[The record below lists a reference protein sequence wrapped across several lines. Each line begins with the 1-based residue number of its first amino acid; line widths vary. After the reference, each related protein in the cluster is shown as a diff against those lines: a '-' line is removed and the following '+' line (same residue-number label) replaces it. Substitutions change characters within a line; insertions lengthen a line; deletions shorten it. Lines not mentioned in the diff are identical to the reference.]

1 MSDSKKEIVLS
12 TKNKKIVEFYNSHKY
27 LDFEQVNLLCVDL
40 FENILMEASNSIN
53 KSISSQILSE
63 FTDNKKVLNEFMNEN
78 RAKFNDFTNHFIS
91 LQTNIT
97 KMNNDFM
104 VRMIDNKKDYIDD
117 IKSIINNYSNEKNE
131 RIASIIERNNN
142 SLSDKTIISL
152 NESVEKISNYFEK
165 STLNYIDKTK
175 VVINEIIPNNF
186 DKIRDNINHDFSKFS
201 LSINQDLQRILAN
214 DNENDKQLLHII
226 EKTQESISKDVIPNN
241 LDRIYNNINHDFSQ
255 FTQLISKEIQKVSEN
270 SKEFD
275 KDLLESIK
283 KLQENDVKTSEK
295 EKILDD
301 LKIFLQKSKENQI
314 QNQIDLF
321 LNEFETKFNTF
332 NQSIHQT
339 IQQPLLHNLT
349 SSEERI
355 SSKINHTEERIDNKT
370 NSISKELIEHGM
382 ILNELKEHLNKYKNP
397 SLKGNI
403 AENHLRSLL
412 NKIYPTAEVIDSS
425 NVKESGDCILKRK
438 DMDDI
443 LIETKEYDLN
453 INSDEVKKFIRD
465 SSVKKM
471 HGIMLS
477 QKSGITGKNNF
488 EIEFNNGKFLI
499 YIHNADFQSEKITA
513 AVDIID
519 NLSSKLKELNRVDN
533 DVISPEVVE
542 NINKEYQ
549 EFIMKKQNIQ
559 TLIKD
564 FEKKMTSQVN
574 DLSFCSLDNYLSSK
588 FASTTKKITC
598 SLCNS
603 YVTSSSKSLSAHMKH
618 CKKNIINDDK
628 IQQ

>member
-12 TKNKKIVEFYNSHKY
+12 TKNKKIVEFYSSHKY

-63 FTDNKKVLNEFMNEN
+63 FTDNKKVLNEFINEN

-321 LNEFETKFNTF
+321 LMNLR
-332 NQSIHQT
+332 QSLM
-339 IQQPLLHNLT
+339 LLINL
-349 SSEERI
+349 
-355 SSKINHTEERIDNKT
+355 
-370 NSISKELIEHGM
+370 
-382 ILNELKEHLNKYKNP
+382 
-397 SLKGNI
+397 
-403 AENHLRSLL
+403 
-412 NKIYPTAEVIDSS
+412 
-425 NVKESGDCILKRK
+425 
-438 DMDDI
+438 
-443 LIETKEYDLN
+443 
-453 INSDEVKKFIRD
+453 FI
-465 SSVKKM
+465 K
-471 HGIMLS
+471 
-477 QKSGITGKNNF
+477 Q
-488 EIEFNNGKFLI
+488 FNNL
-499 YIHNADFQSEKITA
+499 YS
-513 AVDIID
+513 II
-519 NLSSKLKELNRVDN
+519 
-533 DVISPEVVE
+533 
-542 NINKEYQ
+542 
-549 EFIMKKQNIQ
+549 
-559 TLIKD
+559 
-564 FEKKMTSQVN
+564 
-574 DLSFCSLDNYLSSK
+574 
-588 FASTTKKITC
+588 
-598 SLCNS
+598 
-603 YVTSSSKSLSAHMKH
+603 
-618 CKKNIINDDK
+618 
-628 IQQ
+628 